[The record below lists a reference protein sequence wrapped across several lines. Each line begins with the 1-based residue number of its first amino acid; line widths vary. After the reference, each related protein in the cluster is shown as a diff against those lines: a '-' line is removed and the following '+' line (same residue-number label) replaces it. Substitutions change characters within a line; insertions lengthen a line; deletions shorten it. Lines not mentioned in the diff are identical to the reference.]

1 MLRLVGGGAA
11 SEPPPGRRG
20 GQGQPGCPRG
30 AGLQGPEGGHG
41 VALGPATRLRSPC
54 RSLVLTPGPQASLP
68 PSLSTGHPALL
79 WPWLQPHVSPG
90 RPLRDREDPGGRC
103 QGQAGHRPLWGCTGV
118 LSLEA
123 VGGSVGTSWDS
134 RDGVGQSGSLP
145 RLTAATGVTG
155 LGPHGVPACAVD
167 RDLVQ
172 GPGAPP
178 GWELCGGGGALCS
191 SHTCCPMCL
200 GLGHIEV
207 RWGWCRSPGQ
217 GCGPVQL

>member
-1 MLRLVGGGAA
+1 M
-11 SEPPPGRRG
+11 
-20 GQGQPGCPRG
+20 
-30 AGLQGPEGGHG
+30 
-41 VALGPATRLRSPC
+41 ALGPATRLRSPC
-54 RSLVLTPGPQASLP
+54 RSLMLTPGPQASLP

-103 QGQAGHRPLWGCTGV
+103 QGQAGHRLLWGCTGV

-123 VGGSVGTSWDS
+123 AGGSVGTSWDS

-155 LGPHGVPACAVD
+155 LVPMASRPVLWAVIWCRAPEPHLGGSSV
-167 RDLVQ
+167 
-172 GPGAPP
+172 
-178 GWELCGGGGALCS
+178 GGGGALCS
-191 SHTCCPMCL
+191 SHTCCPMCP
-200 GLGHIEV
+200 GLGQGIEV
-207 RWGWCRSPGQ
+207 RSGCRSPGQ